1 MACAV
6 YVVMGTANK
15 IPAFRPI
22 QPAKLSAEHEVSAIH
37 AGHGSQVKVAGLNQD
52 QIVHGSRGQNDQNGQ
67 RGYSSREFPFPVQ
80 LGGESHIANIQ
91 GVNTFRNG
99 SMRLNPQMQALIG
112 SSQVMQKPIRAVG
125 IPKDFN
131 QQIATARM
139 SAHIQA
145 RPGIELAAFKADP
158 NRFAAAIRV

>member
-1 MACAV
+1 
-6 YVVMGTANK
+6 MGTANK

-22 QPAKLSAEHEVSAIH
+22 QPAKLSAEREVSAVH

-52 QIVHGSRGQNDQNGQ
+52 QIVHGNRGQQQDQSGQ
-67 RGYSSREFPFPVQ
+67 RGYSSRQFPFPVQ

-99 SMRLNPQMQALIG
+99 SMRLNPKMQALIG

-125 IPKDFN
+125 IPQDFN
-131 QQIATARM
+131 QQIATARL